1 MLSEKQVIANRN
13 NALKSTGPKTFAGKR
28 IVSRNAVRHG
38 LLSSP
43 DLTVINGE
51 DRTEFEDFSSNLLSD
66 LKPVG
71 QLETLLAER
80 ITSFFWRLKRT
91 GRMEKELL
99 DLLTVPAQT
108 DSNASKKDLPFKMI
122 LHKRYDT
129 ALQDPEYQDFLKF
142 KKAQAQYANMEV
154 EDGEVLDRETFY
166 KFKNQFELPSAPSVP
181 AAEAQAV
188 EPEALGKAV
197 KEDFKGGKL
206 LDKLLRYEGQIERS
220 MYRAMLELNKLQF
233 IRTRSEA
240 IDAEDSVGA
249 SPRACPNVTVAEASS
264 LGSGRGAL
272 HTPDVNGGCEVSVI
286 PNACEE
292 SVDSVKSSL
301 PEICLLPAE
310 SCDLPSSSPPF
321 QGGVPRSGE
330 GGLNEENSTSDSCNN
345 EKPNKPILDSIEA
358 SACV

>member
-13 NALKSTGPKTFAGKR
+13 NALKSTGPRSFEGKR
-28 IVSRNAVRHG
+28 TVSRNAVRHG

-43 DLTVINGE
+43 DLTVIKGE
-51 DRTEFEDFSSNLLSD
+51 DRTEFEDFSVNLLAD

-99 DLLTVPAQT
+99 DLLTVPAQ
-108 DSNASKKDLPFKMI
+108 SESEASKSDDLPI
-122 LHKRYDT
+122 LNIITKTYMN
-129 ALQDPEYQDFLKF
+129 ALEDAEYQDFLKF
-142 KKAQAQYANMEV
+142 KKGQADELNFNLTKDRILSRESAEQLKKQAERTRP
-154 EDGEVLDRETFY
+154 VLP
-166 KFKNQFELPSAPSVP
+166 QV
-181 AAEAQAV
+181 V

-197 KEDFKGGKL
+197 KEDLKGGKL
-206 LDKLLRYEGQIERS
+206 LEKLLRYEGQIERS
-220 MYRAMLELNKLQF
+220 MYRAMLELHKLQF

-264 LGSGRGAL
+264 FESD
-272 HTPDVNGGCEVSVI
+272 PVSVSVES
-286 PNACEE
+286 NAEL
-292 SVDSVKSSL
+292 SIVNSQFSIQNS
-301 PEICLLPAE
+301 
-310 SCDLPSSSPPF
+310 PSSPHF

-330 GGLNEENSTSDSCNN
+330 GVLNNENSTSDSCNN
-345 EKPNKPILDSIEA
+345 EKPNKPILDSVEA